1 MEAKIYVVDRIEGE
15 YAVCIPEDGG
25 KKLDIPAP
33 MIPNAK
39 EGLRLE
45 IAFRDD
51 SFKIAILEDSSRRD
65 INQNRL
71 RKLFNKSE
79 CGSNED

>member
-1 MEAKIYVVDRIEGE
+1 METKKYVIDRIEGE
-15 YAVCIPEDGG
+15 YAVCIPDDDG
-25 KKLDIPAP
+25 KKLDIPSV
-33 MIPNAK
+33 MIPDAR
-39 EGLRLE
+39 EGLHLE
-45 IAFRDD
+45 ITFRDD
-51 SFKIAILEDSSRRD
+51 SFSIKVTGDNARKD

>member
-1 MEAKIYVVDRIEGE
+1 MEAKTYVVDRIEGE
-15 YAVCIPEDGG
+15 YAVCIPDDGG

-33 MIPNAK
+33 MIPDVH
-39 EGLRLE
+39 EGLHLE
-45 IAFRDD
+45 ITFRDD
-51 SFKIAILEDSSRRD
+51 SFKIEVLGDSVRKD